1 MNKIIIYVLIAYLF
15 ITNLVALMLMGID
28 KSKAK
33 AGKWRIKERTLFISA
48 LIGGS
53 IGANA
58 GMQVFRHK
66 TKHIQFV
73 IGMPAILILHIVVA
87 VLCVIYL

>member
-1 MNKIIIYVLIAYLF
+1 
-15 ITNLVALMLMGID
+15 MGID

>member
-15 ITNLVALMLMGID
+15 ITNLVAFMLMGID

-73 IGMPAILILHIVVA
+73 IGMPVILILHIVVA